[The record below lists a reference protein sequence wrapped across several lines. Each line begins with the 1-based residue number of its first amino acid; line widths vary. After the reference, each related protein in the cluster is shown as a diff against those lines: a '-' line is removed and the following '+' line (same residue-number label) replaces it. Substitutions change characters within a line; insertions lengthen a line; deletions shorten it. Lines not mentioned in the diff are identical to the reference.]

1 MIAKATEKLC
11 KLFEFDEPIPPL
23 PDDLTRED
31 LWRMLQAKGRMVK
44 PPIELAARIL
54 LEDPDLA
61 ELTPEQIAAIIREVY
76 RMHGLDCRC
85 SEASIRWYM
94 SQKNIIWNIVKRI

>member
-1 MIAKATEKLC
+1 MIERATKLLC

-31 LWRMLQAKGRMVK
+31 LWRMLYAKGRMVK
-44 PPIELAARIL
+44 PPIEVAARIL
-54 LEDPDLA
+54 LEAPDLA
-61 ELTPEQIAAIIREVY
+61 EMSPEQIATTIREVY

-94 SQKNIIWNIVKRI
+94 SQKNILWNIIKRV